1 MNKKYFV
8 LMMLSLALYSQSSF
22 AAEVVDSQNQNI
34 SIEQK
39 NNTKLKQFVQTKGPV
54 KVDFV
59 EVIPGAFKAVIKDK
73 SIDTKALSIGDEIIL
88 ERMEKEHGSQR
99 LKTSG
104 NPDFGSE
111 YKTFDPLYN
120 DKDEKA
126 LKEIKHYN
134 TESTRNEGYFIG
146 GRNKPLRIVS
156 PYMKKN
162 GQGEIKLTNPVNTKD
177 YRTRADRD
185 AANEREI
192 REYLDKNKGKGHD
205 LFTAR
210 SKAEIKESLE
220 EFFKPIELIQYPI
233 NNPKDYKRMPTI
245 PGFPKNMPSFAKN
258 IHMHSNPGFLQGRA
272 YVQFGF
278 GGTSEQLKPYIDEAL
293 SDSKVVVLKAD
304 ISNVYVKRYI
314 DSNMAYADSLYALIP
329 RLILTVKNTTVPM
342 GKFIQERQDHPIDK
356 SVDEIYE
363 LENQVLAEFNKVQIA
378 DEDNSAKYKRYFE
391 TRKRIEDARDA
402 LKPKP
407 DYENK
412 RSKDKVYPIYTEK
425 ENQKLQ
431 KQYLHRLSY
440 NEDSIEIPDNYV
452 LYVYD
457 FGGSRNHPY
466 SLGAAV
472 SPDKNYIIYFCQ
484 QG

>member
-8 LMMLSLALYSQSSF
+8 LMLLSLALSSQFSL
-22 AAEVVDSQNQNI
+22 AATVDGINQNTRG
-34 SIEQK
+34 ELK
-39 NNTKLKQFVQTKGPV
+39 NNAKSKQSVQTKAPV
-54 KVDFV
+54 KLDFV
-59 EVIPGAFKAVIKDK
+59 EIIPGAFKAVIKDK
-73 SIDTKALSIGDEIIL
+73 SINSKKLSIEDEITL
-88 ERMEKEHGSQR
+88 ERKEKEYASQR
-99 LKTSG
+99 LKISEKS
-104 NPDFGSE
+104 DFGSE
-111 YKTFDPLYN
+111 YKIFDPLYN
-120 DKDEKA
+120 DKDEQA

-146 GRNKPLRIVS
+146 GREKPLRIVS

-162 GQGEIKLTNPVNTKD
+162 GKGEIKLTNPVNTKD
-177 YRTRADRD
+177 YRTRTDRD
-185 AANEREI
+185 IENEKLV
-192 REYLDKNKGKGHD
+192 REYLDKNQGKGHD

-210 SKAEIKESLE
+210 SKAEIKEFLE

-233 NNPKDYKRMPTI
+233 NNPKDYKRMPKI

-272 YVQFGF
+272 YVQFAF
-278 GGTSEQLKPYIDEAL
+278 GGTPEQLKPYIDEAL
-293 SDSKVVVLKAD
+293 SDSKVVVLKSD
-304 ISNVYVKRYI
+304 ISNVYVKQFI
-314 DSNMAYADSLYALIP
+314 DSNMAHADSLSALIP
-329 RLILTVKNTTVPM
+329 RSILTVKNTTVPM
-342 GKFIQERQDHPIDK
+342 GKLIQERLDHPIDK

-391 TRKRIEDARDA
+391 TRKRIQDARDA
-402 LKPKP
+402 LKPKQ

-412 RSKDKVYPIYTEK
+412 RSKDKVYPTYTEK
-425 ENQKLQ
+425 ENRKLQ
-431 KQYLHRLSY
+431 QQYLHRLSY

-452 LYVYD
+452 LYLFD
-457 FGGSRNHPY
+457 FGGSWNHPY

-472 SPDKNYIIYFCQ
+472 SPDRNYIIYFCQ

>member
-8 LMMLSLALYSQSSF
+8 LMLLSLTLSSHF
-22 AAEVVDSQNQNI
+22 SLAATVGGVNPNTSGEL
-34 SIEQK
+34 K
-39 NNTKLKQFVQTKGPV
+39 NNAKSNQSVQTKAPV
-54 KVDFV
+54 KLDFI
-59 EVIPGAFKAVIKDK
+59 EIIPGAFKAVIRDK
-73 SIDTKALSIGDEIIL
+73 SINPKKLSIEDEITL
-88 ERMEKEHGSQR
+88 ERKEKEYASHR
-99 LKTSG
+99 LKISKK
-104 NPDFGSE
+104 PDFGSK

-293 SDSKVVVLKAD
+293 SNSKVVVLKAD

-329 RLILTVKNTTVPM
+329 RSILTVKNTTVPM

-452 LYVYD
+452 LYVFD

>member
-8 LMMLSLALYSQSSF
+8 LILLSLAISSQFSL
-22 AAEVVDSQNQNI
+22 AATVDGINQNT
-34 SIEQK
+34 SAELK
-39 NNTKLKQFVQTKGPV
+39 NNTKSKQSVQTKAPV
-54 KVDFV
+54 KLDFV
-59 EVIPGAFKAVIKDK
+59 EIIPGAFKAVIKDK
-73 SIDTKALSIGDEIIL
+73 SINPKKLSIEDEITL
-88 ERMEKEHGSQR
+88 ERKEKEHASQR
-99 LKTSG
+99 LKISEKS
-104 NPDFGSE
+104 DFGSE

-120 DKDEKA
+120 DKDEQA
-126 LKEIKHYN
+126 LKEIKNYN
-134 TESTRNEGYFIG
+134 TEATRNQGYFIG
-146 GRNKPLRIVS
+146 GRDKPLRIVS
-156 PYMKKN
+156 PYMKKI
-162 GQGEIKLTNPVNTKD
+162 GQGEIKLTNPINTKD
-177 YRTRADRD
+177 YRTRAERD
-185 AANEREI
+185 KANEKAI
-192 REYLDKNKGKGHD
+192 REYLDKNKGHD
-205 LFTAR
+205 LFTVR
-210 SKAEIKESLE
+210 SKREIKESLE
-220 EFFKPIELIQYPI
+220 SLLKPIELIEYPI
-233 NNPKDYKRMPTI
+233 NNPKDYKMMPMI
-245 PGFPKNMPSFAKN
+245 PGFPKKIPGFAKN
-258 IHMHSNPGFLQGRA
+258 IHMHSNPSFFQGRA
-272 YVQFGF
+272 YVQLTF
-278 GGTSEQLKPYIDEAL
+278 GGTPEQLKPYIDEAR
-293 SDSKVVVLKAD
+293 SNSKVVLSKSD
-304 ISNVYVKRYI
+304 LSHVYVKQFI
-314 DSNMAYADSLYALIP
+314 DSKMDYADSLSALIP
-329 RLILTVKNTTVPM
+329 RSILTVKNTTVPM

-452 LYVYD
+452 LYVFD